1 MDGDE
6 TGGFEPLKLPFFDPL
21 LSCVTH
27 GVTTG
32 ERTITGG
39 WNASVTVR

>member
-6 TGGFEPLKLPFFDPL
+6 TERFEPLKLPFFDPP
-21 LSCVTH
+21 LSYVTH
-27 GVTTG
+27 SVTTG
-32 ERTITGG
+32 ERTIIGG